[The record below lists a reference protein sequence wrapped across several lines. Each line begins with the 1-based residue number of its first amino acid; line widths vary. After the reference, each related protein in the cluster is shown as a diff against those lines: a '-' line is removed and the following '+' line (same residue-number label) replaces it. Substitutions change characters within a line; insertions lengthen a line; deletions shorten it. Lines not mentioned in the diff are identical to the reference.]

1 MNDLLTRR
9 RLLLAAAAAGTAC
22 LVACATR
29 PGSTDLPPIV
39 FVHGNG
45 DTAAL
50 WMTTIWRFESNGWP
64 RERLHAMTCRTRW
77 RAMTTPRNSRAAARP
92 LSTRLT
98 WPPK

>member
-9 RLLLAAAAAGTAC
+9 RLLLAAAAAAAAC
-22 LVACATR
+22 LFACATR

-50 WMTTIWRFESNGWP
+50 WLTTIWRFESNGYP
-64 RERLHAMTCRTRW
+64 RDRLFAIDFDFPQARARVWVSSVRTR
-77 RAMTTPRNSRAAARP
+77 R
-92 LSTRLT
+92 
-98 WPPK
+98 